1 MKAYVVE
8 REALIH
14 NINALRAFAGN
25 VPIWAVLKGNGY
37 GIGLVPFSRILY
49 ENGVDHFAVT
59 ELKEAE
65 ILRENYPD
73 APILMMRSTADP
85 VEINELMDMGI
96 ILTVGCYET
105 AVAIN
110 GIAAERSAVAEVH
123 LAVDTGMGRY
133 GFLPDDVD
141 KIISVF
147 EYMKNLKVGG
157 IFTHFHSSFANE
169 KATKLQYD
177 QFKTLVNKLK
187 AAGYDPGMAHC
198 CNSHAFVRH
207 PEMHMDGV
215 RVGSAF
221 LGRLNFKDKLG
232 LKKIGYVE
240 CTVEEMR
247 WIPKGQTVGYSAG
260 FKAKSQL
267 RTAVI
272 GIGYYN
278 GFAMLRQND
287 LFRFRDSILGILHHI
302 KNIFFPHKI
311 LVNVNG
317 QKCRIL
323 GHVGMVH
330 AVVDVTD
337 IDCAVGDKVIA
348 AVNPLMVKGLRVQ
361 YR

>member
-1 MKAYVVE
+1 MEYESIYGPYADMLPGILGLMIDRITLLGETMRAKRGVRPWEHLSGRVKTEKSMRDKLSRLGLEESPKAALTGVYDAVGIRVVC
-8 REALIH
+8 RFLNDIYQVAD
-14 NINALRAFAGN
+14 ALR
-25 VPIWAVLKGNGY
+25 
-37 GIGLVPFSRILY
+37 
-49 ENGVDHFAVT
+49 
-59 ELKEAE
+59 
-65 ILRENYPD
+65 
-73 APILMMRSTADP
+73 
-85 VEINELMDMGI
+85 
-96 ILTVGCYET
+96 
-105 AVAIN
+105 
-110 GIAAERSAVAEVH
+110 
-123 LAVDTGMGRY
+123 
-133 GFLPDDVD
+133 
-141 KIISVF
+141 
-147 EYMKNLKVGG
+147 
-157 IFTHFHSSFANE
+157 
-169 KATKLQYD
+169 
-177 QFKTLVNKLK
+177 
-187 AAGYDPGMAHC
+187 
-198 CNSHAFVRH
+198 
-207 PEMHMDGV
+207 HMDGV